1 MLVHSL
7 VLAAFLLGKSIPPNL
22 LDTDRLFGNQGKA
35 SLCLR
40 LGELFW
46 VRFSLMEDE
55 DSFRDIASKAAPVCW
70 EF

>member
-7 VLAAFLLGKSIPPNL
+7 VLEAFLLGKSIPPNL
-22 LDTDRLFGNQGKA
+22 LDTDWLLGNLGIA

-40 LGELFW
+40 LGELFC
-46 VRFSLMEDE
+46 VRFSVMDDE
-55 DSFRDIASKAAPVCW
+55 DSLRENASNAAPVCR